1 MNERIEKL
9 AKKALAGYDF
19 PQCVSYTSEDSQNPI
34 KIGTSIREYLKI
46 QPYELRENEF
56 LCDRYSFAGLKNAP
70 SCYYRSIFGN
80 RGRYWKSL
88 CVYKPTN
95 LFYWGWTHIALDFE
109 YVLNNG
115 FEAYYERIKK
125 SKENHINDKDKMEF
139 LDGMKL
145 CLDGIIARYRAYGE
159 MASELARD
167 EQNEYRKNALL
178 KLADTFTRIPL
189 KPANSFFDAVQFVWI
204 CFLLAPDSLGRIDQ
218 YLLPYY
224 RNDLKNSVITETSA
238 FELLEELFIKVYET
252 QSNNFGLGGYS
263 GHNHL
268 VVGGYL
274 TDGTDGF
281 NELSKLI
288 LEAIVDLPTYRPQA
302 SFRYTKYTT
311 AETMRFIT
319 EMNKKSQLIV
329 FVNDE
334 PRIDGMV
341 ACGIDREDAINYS
354 VIGCNEW
361 AIVGKSKIDLAH
373 INLVHSIE
381 QTIYENKA
389 PETYE
394 KFYKLY
400 EKELKKDI
408 TAIVNEYT
416 NYAKAQSDDNNVL
429 TSIFHDDCIENATSM
444 SRGGTKYYGLTMSFN
459 SISNVADSLSVIK
472 QFVYD
477 EKLFSFEELLTALK
491 NNWQGYED
499 MRNVIL
505 KDGHFFGND
514 DDYVDDIA
522 KEIVNSIYA
531 IKEQMENP
539 YIKNLIVGSFVGA
552 THPNIVMGKLTKATP
567 DGRFDGEEFTMGI
580 SQSQGKDKNGIT
592 ALLKSIAKLDYSK
605 FCGCIVSNLKMDKSM
620 ADTPEKLD
628 RLASVYHTFLK
639 LGGMQLQI
647 NYLSTEELIEAQ
659 KTPEKYSNLLVR
671 VTGYSGFFTRF
682 DVDLQNDIIKRTSQ
696 GCLGEEK

>member
-1 MNERIEKL
+1 MNKRIEKL
-9 AKKALAGYDF
+9 AKLALSGDIYPKA
-19 PQCVSYTSEDSQNPI
+19 V
-34 KIGTSIREYLKI
+34 
-46 QPYELRENEF
+46 PYEVLNNESSLNTGKAIAKYLELQPMEFRNNEF
-56 LCDRYSFAGLKNAP
+56 LVDRFRFSAVKGVP
-70 SCYYRSIFGN
+70 SCYYRRLFGE
-80 RGRYWKSL
+80 RGKYWSSL
-88 CVYKPTN
+88 SAGNPTDV
-95 LFYWGWTHIALDFE
+95 FYWGWTHVALDYE
-109 YVLNNG
+109 YILNNG
-115 FEAYYERIKK
+115 FEVYYKRIEK
-125 SKENHINDKDKMEF
+125 SKEAHAGDKEK
-139 LDGMKL
+139 LDYLEGMKL
-145 CLDGIIARYRAYGE
+145 TLDGICARYKMYRAKAE
-159 MASELARD
+159 ELAVT
-167 EQNEYRKNALL
+167 EENEERKTALL
-178 KLADTFTRIPL
+178 RLADTFSRIPM
-189 KPANSFFDAVQFVWI
+189 KPAKSFFDAVQFTWI
-204 CFLLAPDSLGRIDQ
+204 AFLYAPDSLGRIDQ
-218 YLLPYY
+218 YLLPFY
-224 RNDLKNSVITETSA
+224 RNDLKNGVITEEFA
-238 FELLEELFIKVYET
+238 FELLEELFIKVHEN
-252 QSNNFGLGGYS
+252 QADNVGLDIS

-274 TDGTDGF
+274 NDGTDGF
-281 NELSKLI
+281 NELSRVI

-302 SFRYTKYTT
+302 SFRYTKHTS
-311 AETMRFIT
+311 AETMRYIT
-319 EMNKKSQLIV
+319 EMNNKSQLIV

-373 INLVHSIE
+373 INLVHSV
-381 QTIYENKA
+381 QQAIYENEA
-389 PETYE
+389 PKSYDE
-394 KFYKLY
+394 FYKIF
-400 EKELKKDI
+400 EKELTKDFNTI
-408 TAIVNEYT
+408 INEYT
-416 NYAKAQSDDNNVL
+416 NYAKAQADENNIM

-459 SISNVADSLSVIK
+459 SISNVADSLSAIK
-472 QFVYD
+472 QFVFDEKRFTYD
-477 EKLFSFEELLTALK
+477 EVLEALK

-499 MRNVIL
+499 MRKTIL
-505 KDGHFFGND
+505 DEGHFFGND
-514 DDYVDDIA
+514 DDFVDDIA

-531 IKEQMENP
+531 IKEQITSP

-552 THPNIVMGKLTKATP
+552 THPNIIMGKLTKATP

-628 RLASVYHTFLK
+628 RLATVYHTFLK

-647 NYLSTEELIEAQ
+647 NYLSTEELLEAQ

-696 GCLGEEK
+696 C